1 MNDAGRGGEKATP
14 NPCRTSVTIPT
25 RPRVARYAN
34 AKPMPP
40 KLAATLSSA
49 SHSARRPVAMRLIC
63 QATGAPTSVQI
74 MADNAEIDRL
84 VVTALRVIRL
94 PTVFTQTSR
103 VSPLSLMR
111 LWTINQVA
119 GANSRKR
126 IKRIRGRAGS
136 QAASPPRKSRLR
148 LTAGPIK
155 GARAA
160 SRPATIGLV
169 AGSARRMYRVM
180 VRAYWFLT
188 LFFHTSAIVAGST
201 FDQSLT
207 ALTLPYSAS
216 GCQFALASAVSF
228 RVAGPERARRGPD
241 FGERN
246 RPSSLGPPTK

>member
-40 KLAATLSSA
+40 KLAATLSRA
-49 SHSARRPVAMRLIC
+49 SHSARRPVARRLIFH
-63 QATGAPTSVQI
+63 ATGAPTIGQI

-126 IKRIRGRAGS
+126 IRRIRGRAGS
-136 QAASPPRKSRLR
+136 QAASHPRKSRLR
-148 LTAGPIK
+148 LTGPIK
-155 GARAA
+155 GARSA

-207 ALTLPYSAS
+207 ALTFAYSAS
-216 GCQFALASAVSF
+216 GCQLALASAGGVWF
-228 RVAGPERARRGPD
+228 
-241 FGERN
+241 
-246 RPSSLGPPTK
+246 PST

>member
-126 IKRIRGRAGS
+126 IRRIRGRAGS
-136 QAASPPRKSRLR
+136 
-148 LTAGPIK
+148 
-155 GARAA
+155 RAA

-169 AGSARRMYRVM
+169 AGSARRMYRVI

-207 ALTLPYSAS
+207 ALTFAYSAS
-216 GCQFALASAVSF
+216 DCQFAL
-228 RVAGPERARRGPD
+228 
-241 FGERN
+241 
-246 RPSSLGPPTK
+246 